1 MNKIIKE
8 SKMTE
13 AQIKELK
20 RLIYQ
25 YGNTREELG
34 TVPSSMYWNS
44 ANALVEKAEKE
55 LYDYLATLQS

>member
-1 MNKIIKE
+1 
-8 SKMTE
+8 MTE
-13 AQIKELK
+13 IQITELK

-44 ANALVEKAEKE
+44 ANAQVEKAEKE
-55 LYDYLATLQS
+55 LNAYLATLKS